1 VSDEGLSQTG
11 RRMVGYALK
20 WGSPAFIR
28 KGQSSFTERIER
40 GAFAESIA
48 SGEVMLCSNH
58 DLRAVVA
65 RQSNGTLALTEDDIG
80 LRVDAWAMD
89 TEAGDAAIHDA
100 RCRARAGLSVCF
112 TATDAEWLDTAD
124 GRVRTIRRAELHECS
139 VVRNPAYRSSEL
151 HAGLMRIQ
159 AFELALC
166 EHQ

>member
-1 VSDEGLSQTG
+1 MSDEGLSKTG
-11 RRMVGYALK
+11 RRMIGYALK

-28 KGQSSFTERIER
+28 NGQSRFEERFRR

-48 SGEVMLCSNH
+48 SGQVMLCSNH

-65 RQSNGTLALTEDDIG
+65 RQSNGTLTLTEDDIG

-100 RCRARAGLSVCF
+100 RCRARAGLSVSF
-112 TATDAEWLDTAD
+112 FATDAEWLDTAD
-124 GRVRTIRRAELHECS
+124 GRVRTIRRADLYEVS

-159 AFELALC
+159 AFERGLSR
-166 EHQ
+166 